1 MSQNHGTREDGTP
14 ITDDMVEVMADEAER
29 GYDVDNI
36 LRRRGGRPAMGYAA
50 ATVES
55 VRLDPEMKRA
65 LLLRA
70 ATDGVSVSETIRR
83 ALGQYLEAS

>member
-1 MSQNHGTREDGTP
+1 MKRNHGTKDDGTP
-14 ITDDMVEVMADEAER
+14 ITDEEVEKLADEAEG
-29 GYDVDNI
+29 GYDVDEV
-36 LRRRGGRPAMGYAA
+36 LRRRGGRPTMGSAA

-70 ATDGVSVSETIRR
+70 AADGVSVSETIRR
-83 ALGQYLEAS
+83 AVGQYLQAS